1 MNSVTLGVSM
11 LSTFEMSTCQS
22 MTRKRVVETVE
33 DLIEK
38 IEEKRDMYSGH
49 KKRLKLE
56 LDRWSVFQ
64 HSAKITGGECLLPLL
79 DCQQSVIDIL
89 YEATNK
95 MRSINLVLDRK
106 FLRRTFTR
114 ERNKKITE
122 DN

>member
-1 MNSVTLGVSM
+1 MSVNDKKKS
-11 LSTFEMSTCQS
+11 
-22 MTRKRVVETVE
+22 RETVE

-95 MRSINLVLDRK
+95 MRSINLVLDRRI
-106 FLRRTFTR
+106 FEEDLYQR